1 MEKQKIYINEKS
13 DRENLCLIL
22 VRNGYV
28 VKIGSE
34 KNGSSTKLKYYVEY
48 YKE

>member
-1 MEKQKIYINEKS
+1 MDRERIYINEKS

-34 KNGSSTKLKYYVEY
+34 KSGANTKLKYYVEY